1 MIHNGR
7 RWLVT
12 LLLAL
17 VMVMMTS
24 AALAITGTVSVD
36 SLVLREEMSTKSE
49 ALQTLGRGQE
59 IEVIHQDGSWYKVRY
74 GKYTGYVM
82 SRYVKVSGEV
92 PSAEEEKTLRL
103 NDRGSE
109 VKAMQKRLKELG
121 YLTGSADGVFGEK
134 TEEAVKAF
142 QKRNGLTADGVAGPA
157 TLKALESSSAKAAES
172 SSTSASDDTTLR
184 EGSKGTE
191 VKKLQTRLKELGYYT
206 GSIDGVYGS
215 GTIKA
220 IRAFQER
227 NKLTVDG
234 VAGPSTQK
242 VLYSSSAKAAEDEKE
257 PEQNESTEE
266 YTELRSGSRGDK
278 VKKLQTRLKALGYY
292 SGSIDGV
299 YGSGTIKA
307 IRAFQ
312 ERNKL
317 TVDGVAGANTQK
329 VLYSSSAKKAADDAE
344 DEKEEDT
351 TDDGTLREGS
361 RGQAVKTLQEKLKK
375 LGYYSGSI
383 DGVYGSG
390 TIKAVR
396 AFQERNKLTVDGVAG
411 TDTLK
416 VLYSSSAKEAEDEDE
431 DKVVTEELRAGAY
444 GEEVRTLQKRLKELG
459 YYKGSIDGSYGTQTV
474 AAVKA
479 FQTRNG
485 LTVDGVAGGKT
496 LTCLNSSSA
505 KKAEDDTADDDQK
518 DDEKDDGVLRPGD
531 SGDEVKEL
539 QYRLKELGYYSA
551 SRDGVYGSAT
561 RTAVMA
567 FQTRNGLTVDGIA
580 GPATLKKLNSSSAV
594 AAGSSS
600 SSGSSSSG
608 SSGSTGTTDTTLK
621 TNQTLK
627 PGDTSDQVSAMQ
639 KRLKELGYY
648 TGTVDGEY
656 GYGTRQAVIA
666 FQRNNG
672 LTQDGIAGEST
683 LKKMVSSSAVSA
695 GAASS
700 SKYITERLDW
710 FNGGSSRIPRG
721 AIFQVK
727 DVRTGYVFTAKRQGG
742 SYHLD
747 AEPLTAAD
755 TAIMRKIYGGEFN
768 YRRRPMLVLY
778 NGRVYA
784 CSIYGEEHGDDTIAS
799 NDFDGQFC
807 LHFYG
812 SKTHGTDRVDE
823 DHQKCE
829 AQALQATR

>member
-242 VLYSSSAKAAEDEKE
+242 VLYSSSAK
-257 PEQNESTEE
+257 
-266 YTELRSGSRGDK
+266 
-278 VKKLQTRLKALGYY
+278 
-292 SGSIDGV
+292 
-299 YGSGTIKA
+299 
-307 IRAFQ
+307 
-312 ERNKL
+312 
-317 TVDGVAGANTQK
+317 
-329 VLYSSSAKKAADDAE
+329 KAADDAE

-551 SRDGVYGSAT
+551 SRDGVYGSGT

-608 SSGSTGTTDTTLK
+608 SSGSSGTTDTTLK

-829 AQALQATR
+829 AQALQATW